1 MTEVS
6 KVLSH
11 GWNPGDSEPRETTC
25 WAVKCLGTGDSHPAH
40 ARLSLAGLQAFAGRR
55 CICAQACTDASSLQC
70 CFLVR
75 TSVVGVLW
83 KGSYWRNRKYWMD
96 CPFKSLGFIS
106 PVLLGL
112 SNRNQCMIVMFLNP
126 SLVFCWPIRVHS
138 PNTLLHFP
146 QFYLPLFHFLCF
158 HQLLHI
164 WRVPYD
170 ISPFTPDAACQCLY
184 CKMLQFGEN
193 PPRLCCLHSIKPS
206 MAQMSRFSTVWKE
219 HRQIFFSLK
228 REITW

>member
-1 MTEVS
+1 MGGILVIQSHERPRAELLNVS
-6 KVLSH
+6 ALEIPTLPTH
-11 GWNPGDSEPRETTC
+11 GFPSQGCKRL
-25 WAVKCLGTGDSHPAH
+25 LGG
-40 ARLSLAGLQAFAGRR
+40 
-55 CICAQACTDASSLQC
+55 DASSVQC

-75 TSVVGVLW
+75 TNGVVGVLW
-83 KGSYWRNRKYWMD
+83 KGSYRRNWKYWTD
-96 CPFKSLGFIS
+96 CPFKSIGFIS
-106 PVLLGL
+106 PVLGL
-112 SNRNQCMIVMFLNP
+112 SNRNQCMIVMLFLNT

-146 QFYLPLFHFLCF
+146 HFYLPLFHFLCF

-170 ISPFTPDAACQCLY
+170 VSPFTPDAACQCLC

-206 MAQMSRFSTVWKE
+206 MAQMSRFSIVWKE
-219 HRQIFFSLK
+219 HQQIFFSLK